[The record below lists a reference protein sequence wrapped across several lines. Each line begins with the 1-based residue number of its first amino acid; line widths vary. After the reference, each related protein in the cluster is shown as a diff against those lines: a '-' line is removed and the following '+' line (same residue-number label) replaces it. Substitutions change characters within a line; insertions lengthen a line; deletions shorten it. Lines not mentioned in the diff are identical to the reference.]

1 MKYKILSICGSGIAT
16 STLVASRLKE
26 GLEDNDITDVVIT
39 EANVSEASG
48 MIANN
53 RPDVV
58 VHTTP
63 IGSVELN
70 GVKSFDGIPILMNRG
85 ARQLYAEIAEY
96 LKELENN
103 KE

>member
-16 STLVASRLKE
+16 STLVASRLRE
-26 GLEDNDITDVVIT
+26 GLEDNDITDVIIT

-53 RPDVV
+53 RPDIV

-70 GVKSFDGIPILMNRG
+70 ASRVLT
-85 ARQLYAEIAEY
+85 AY
-96 LKELENN
+96 LF
-103 KE
+103 